1 MSENNNKPTLIVPET
16 DPELLPPEPY
26 DFEFITFALGLVP
39 ICNGEAAISLSNISS
54 LAKAED
60 GEGWLLTMISDEEYS
75 LGEDDMITLERLLR
89 ERKSRRKD
97 FIKDEMAAQIQAQSE
112 LQNGV
117 QQVGGVIL
125 DGRGPKKGRF
135 TH

>member
-1 MSENNNKPTLIVPET
+1 MTDDNNQNLIITEA
-16 DPELLPPEPY
+16 EILPAEPY

-54 LAKAED
+54 LAKAEE

-75 LGEDDMITLERLLR
+75 LGEDDMINLERLLR
-89 ERKSRRKD
+89 DRKAKQKD
-97 FIKDEMAAQIQAQSE
+97 HIRYNMAAQIQAQQE

-117 QQVGGVIL
+117 QQAGAVIV
-125 DGRGPKKGRF
+125 DGRLAKKGRF
-135 TH
+135 H

>member
-1 MSENNNKPTLIVPET
+1 MENKNLELITPE
-16 DPELLPPEPY
+16 PEVLPAEPY

-54 LAKAED
+54 LAKAEE

-75 LGEDDMITLERLLR
+75 LSHDDMIGLERLLR
-89 ERKSRRKD
+89 DRKAKQKD
-97 FIKDEMAAQIQAQSE
+97 HIKDNLTAQIQAQQE

-117 QQVGGVIL
+117 AIPE
-125 DGRGPKKGRF
+125 GRIIGIPGKKGRF

>member
-1 MSENNNKPTLIVPET
+1 MENDNNQNLIITEPEV
-16 DPELLPPEPY
+16 LPAEPY

-60 GEGWLLTMISDEEYS
+60 GEGWLLTMISDEEYP
-75 LGEDDMITLERLLR
+75 LGEDDMINLERLLR
-89 ERKSRRKD
+89 DRKSRQKD
-97 FIKDEMAAQIQAQSE
+97 HIKDQMTAQLQAQQE

-117 QQVGGVIL
+117 QQAGAVIV
-125 DGRGPKKGRF
+125 DGRLAKKGRF
-135 TH
+135 H

>member
-1 MSENNNKPTLIVPET
+1 MSENNK
-16 DPELLPPEPY
+16 PELITTELEVLAPEPY

-54 LAKAED
+54 IAKAEE

-89 ERKSRRKD
+89 ERKSKRKD
-97 FIKDEMAAQIQAQSE
+97 FLKEEMAAQLQAQSE
-112 LQNGV
+112 LQNGL
-117 QQVGGVIL
+117 QSAQIVGVAPQ
-125 DGRGPKKGRF
+125 GRRF
-135 TH
+135 RQ

>member
-1 MSENNNKPTLIVPET
+1 MENDNNQNLIITEPEV
-16 DPELLPPEPY
+16 LPAEAY

-54 LAKAED
+54 LAKAEE

-75 LGEDDMITLERLLR
+75 LGEDDMINLERLLR
-89 ERKSRRKD
+89 DRKAKQKD
-97 FIKDEMAAQIQAQSE
+97 HIRDNMAAQIQAQQE

-117 QQVGGVIL
+117 QQAGAVIV
-125 DGRGPKKGRF
+125 DGRLAKKGRF
-135 TH
+135 H

>member
-1 MSENNNKPTLIVPET
+1 MENNNKPELITTEA
-16 DPELLPPEPY
+16 ELLPPEPY

-39 ICNGEAAISLSNISS
+39 ICNGEAAISLGNISS

-60 GEGWLLTMISDEEYS
+60 GEGWLLTMISDEEYP
-75 LGEDDMITLERLLR
+75 LGEDDMINLERLLR
-89 ERKSRRKD
+89 ERKAKRKD
-97 FIKDEMAAQIQAQSE
+97 SIRDEMIAHGHAQAEI
-112 LQNGV
+112 QNGV

-125 DGRGPKKGRF
+125 DGRAAKKGRF